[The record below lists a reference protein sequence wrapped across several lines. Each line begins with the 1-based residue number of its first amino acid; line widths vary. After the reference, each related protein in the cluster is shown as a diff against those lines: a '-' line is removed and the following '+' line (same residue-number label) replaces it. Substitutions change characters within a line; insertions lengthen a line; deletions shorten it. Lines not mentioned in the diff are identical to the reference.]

1 MRGEEY
7 RRALLIT
14 LLSHVR
20 HGRRFARRGSN
31 ARHGV
36 QADTCN
42 NPSEMPALLH
52 KLNYT
57 YGEYLGF
64 EASSNVKH
72 EFLDGQIY
80 AMAGGTPEHAALA
93 AAAITLLGPQIRGSE
108 GRPYNSDL
116 RVRTPT
122 GLTTYPDVT
131 VICGPREIDDIDP
144 LAITN
149 PTLIVEVLSRSTEEY
164 DSGDKFEHYKTFPSL
179 REYVLVSHR
188 ERSVEVRSRAEDGW
202 RKTVVH
208 EGAIAELS
216 IGVRLDVRELYDA
229 AAEPPA

>member
-1 MRGEEY
+1 M
-7 RRALLIT
+7 T
-14 LLSHVR
+14 V
-20 HGRRFARRGSN
+20 
-31 ARHGV
+31 
-36 QADTCN
+36 
-42 NPSEMPALLH
+42 LLH

-57 YGEYLGF
+57 YAEYLGF
-64 EASSNVKH
+64 EASSNVRH

-93 AAAITLLGPQIRGSE
+93 AAAITLLGPQLRDGKC
-108 GRPYNSDL
+108 RPYNSDL

-131 VICGPREIDDIDP
+131 VICGPRKIDDIDP

-188 ERSVEVRSRAEDGW
+188 EHSVEVRSRGKDGW
-202 RKTVVH
+202 QTTVVH

-216 IGVRLDVRELYDA
+216 IGARLDVRELYAA
-229 AAEPPA
+229 AAEPSA